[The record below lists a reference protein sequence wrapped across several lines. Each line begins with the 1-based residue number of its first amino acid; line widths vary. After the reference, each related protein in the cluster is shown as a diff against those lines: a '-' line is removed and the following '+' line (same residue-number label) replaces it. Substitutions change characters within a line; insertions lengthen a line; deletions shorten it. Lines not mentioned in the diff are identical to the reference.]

1 MSINTLGTTP
11 ERLRGRWLGLAA
23 LTISGLVLGLD
34 ITILVTA
41 LPTLSAKLNATTD
54 QLQWMSAGYTLALAG
69 FMLPAGVLG
78 DRLGRKR
85 MLLIG
90 LATFGISSVIA
101 SQMTSAN
108 GLILMRVIMG
118 ISGAIVLPLMQSML
132 PSMFQTDER
141 QRAIGLSGAGAF
153 IGLPLGP
160 LLAGWL
166 LTHYDW
172 GSIFLIN
179 APVVAIAVIGVW
191 FFVPESKDPNARR
204 LDWIGAILEVLGV
217 TGIVYGI
224 IEQPVR
230 GWTDVQVYGPIA
242 GGAVLIAAFVMWQ
255 LRTRF
260 PLIDLKLFKSA
271 RFSWATVA
279 FTIVGFA
286 MTGVL
291 FILSPFLQIVQG
303 NDAQGTGIRLI
314 PLIAAMM
321 VGAISTDW
329 FAKRFG
335 AKVMVTGGML
345 GNAAGMFLL
354 SRIGVDSGYG
364 LAAAALAVTGI
375 GIAFTMIPALDAILS
390 SLPAG
395 ETGAGSALTR
405 TLQNIGSSFGVA
417 IMGSILNGAY
427 QAGLS
432 GQLTGLPAQVQ
443 SAALSS
449 VAVAAAL
456 AHRLPDPAGAQLL
469 RAAQGAYSQ
478 GMSEVM
484 LVSAAMMIAGAV
496 LMALFLP
503 ARAPETTHE
512 SPLPAGE
519 RVRERGVTA

>member
-1 MSINTLGTTP
+1 MTTTTVGTTP

-23 LTISGLVLGLD
+23 LTVSGLVLGLD

-54 QLQWMSAGYTLALAG
+54 QLQWMSAAYTLALAG

-101 SQMTSAN
+101 SQMTSAG
-108 GLILMRVIMG
+108 GLILMRVVMG
-118 ISGAIVLPLMQSML
+118 FSGAIVLPLMTSML
-132 PSMFQTDER
+132 PSMFHEDER
-141 QRAIGLSGAGAF
+141 QRAIGISGAGAF

-179 APVVAIAVIGVW
+179 APVVVVAVIGVW
-191 FFVPESKDPNARR
+191 FFVPESKDPQARK

-224 IEQPVR
+224 IEEPIR
-230 GWTDVQVYGPIA
+230 GWSDTQVWGPIA
-242 GGAVLIAAFVMWQ
+242 GGAVLVAAFAIWQ

-260 PLIDLKLFKSA
+260 PLIDLKLFRSA
-271 RFSWATVA
+271 RFSLATVA

-286 MTGVL
+286 MTGIL

-303 NDAQGTGIRLI
+303 NDAQGTGVRLI

-329 FAKRFG
+329 FAKRLG
-335 AKVMVTGGML
+335 SKIVVAGGML
-345 GNAAGMFLL
+345 GNAVGMFIL
-354 SRIGVDSGYG
+354 SRVGVDTGYG
-364 LAAAALAVTGI
+364 LVALALAVIGI
-375 GIAFTMIPALDAILS
+375 SIAFTMIPALDAILG

-417 IMGSILNGAY
+417 IMGSILNSAY
-427 QAGLS
+427 QSHIS
-432 GQLTGLPAQVQ
+432 GQLAGLPAQVQ
-443 SAALSS
+443 AAAQSS
-449 VAVAAAL
+449 VAVAAAI
-456 AHRLPDPAGAQLL
+456 ARHLPSPLGARLL
-469 RAAQGAYSQ
+469 RSAQESYSQ

-484 LVSAAMMIAGAV
+484 LVSAAMMIAGAI

-503 ARAPETTHE
+503 ARAPRTEE
-512 SPLPAGE
+512 PAASTD
-519 RVRERGVTA
+519 RVPAVA

>member
-1 MSINTLGTTP
+1 MSMTTLGATQ

-23 LTISGLVLGLD
+23 LTLSGLVLGLD
-34 ITILVTA
+34 ITILITA

-54 QLQWMSAGYTLALAG
+54 QLQWMSAAYTLALAG

-85 MLLIG
+85 MLLVG

-108 GLILMRVIMG
+108 GLIAMRVVMG

-141 QRAIGLSGAGAF
+141 QRAIGLAGAGAF

-160 LLAGWL
+160 LVAGWL

-179 APVVAIAVIGVW
+179 APVVVVAVIGTW

-204 LDWIGAILEVLGV
+204 LDWVGAILEVVGV

-224 IEQPVR
+224 IEQPIR
-230 GWTDVQVYGPIA
+230 GWTDLQVTGPIA
-242 GGAVLIAAFVMWQ
+242 GGAVLLGAFAMWQ
-255 LRTRF
+255 LRTKF
-260 PLIDLKLFKSA
+260 PLIDLRLFKSA

-321 VGAISTDW
+321 VGAISTDVL
-329 FAKRFG
+329 AKRFG
-335 AKVMVTGGML
+335 SKIVVAGGML
-345 GNAAGMFLL
+345 GNAVGMFIL
-354 SRIGVDSGYG
+354 SRVGVDTGYG
-364 LAAAALAVTGI
+364 LVAISLAVI
-375 GIAFTMIPALDAILS
+375 GLSIALTMIPALDAILG

-427 QAGLS
+427 QSHIS
-432 GQLTGLPAQVQ
+432 GQVAGLPAQVQ
-443 SAALSS
+443 AAAQSS
-449 VAVAAAL
+449 VAVAAAV
-456 AHRLPDPAGAQLL
+456 ARHLPSPLDARLL
-469 RAAQGAYSQ
+469 RAAQEAYSQ

-484 LVSAAMMIAGAV
+484 LVSAAMMIAGAI

-503 ARAPETTHE
+503 ARAPKE
-512 SPLPAGE
+512 SPLPEGE
-519 RVRERGVTA
+519 RVRERGVVAE

>member
-1 MSINTLGTTP
+1 MTMTTLGTTP

-54 QLQWMSAGYTLALAG
+54 QLQWMSAAYTLALAG

-85 MLLIG
+85 LLLIG
-90 LATFGISSVIA
+90 LVTFGISSGIA

-118 ISGAIVLPLMQSML
+118 ASGAIVLPLMQSML
-132 PSMFQTDER
+132 PSMFQADER
-141 QRAIGLSGAGAF
+141 QRAIGLAGAGSF

-179 APVVAIAVIGVW
+179 APVVVIAVIGVW
-191 FFVPESKDPNARR
+191 FFVPESKDPAARR
-204 LDWIGAILEVLGV
+204 LDWIGAVLEVLGV

-230 GWTDVQVYGPIA
+230 GWTDVQVYVPIA
-242 GGAVLIAAFVMWQ
+242 GGAVLVAAFVMWQ

-260 PLIDLKLFKSA
+260 PLIDLKLFTS
-271 RFSWATVA
+271 RRVSWATVA

-303 NDAQGTGIRLI
+303 NDAQGTGRTTDSSDRGHDGRGHQHRL
-314 PLIAAMM
+314 AREAFRRQG
-321 VGAISTDW
+321 VGRGRHAWQRSGNDHSVARRRRHGLRTRRACACGERDQH
-329 FAKRFG
+329 RLHHG
-335 AKVMVTGGML
+335 ARSRCHPRL
-345 GNAAGMFLL
+345 PPRRRDRRRERADPNAA
-354 SRIGVDSGYG
+354 
-364 LAAAALAVTGI
+364 
-375 GIAFTMIPALDAILS
+375 
-390 SLPAG
+390 
-395 ETGAGSALTR
+395 E
-405 TLQNIGSSFGVA
+405 
-417 IMGSILNGAY
+417 
-427 QAGLS
+427 
-432 GQLTGLPAQVQ
+432 
-443 SAALSS
+443 
-449 VAVAAAL
+449 
-456 AHRLPDPAGAQLL
+456 HR
-469 RAAQGAYSQ
+469 
-478 GMSEVM
+478 V
-484 LVSAAMMIAGAV
+484 I
-496 LMALFLP
+496 
-503 ARAPETTHE
+503 
-512 SPLPAGE
+512 
-519 RVRERGVTA
+519 VRRRDHGH

>member
-1 MSINTLGTTP
+1 MSMNMGTTR
-11 ERLRGRWLGLAA
+11 EKLRGRWLGLAA
-23 LTISGLVLGLD
+23 LTLSALVLGLD

-54 QLQWMSAGYTLALAG
+54 QLQWMSAAYTLALAG

-85 MLLIG
+85 MLIVG
-90 LATFGISSVIA
+90 LVTFGISSVIA

-118 ISGAIVLPLMQSML
+118 ASGAIVLPLMQSML
-132 PSMFQTDER
+132 PSMFDPDER
-141 QRAIGLSGAGAF
+141 QRAIGIAGAGAF

-166 LTHYDW
+166 LTHYYW

-179 APVVAIAVIGVW
+179 APVVVVAVIGVW
-191 FFVPESKDPNARR
+191 SFVPESKDPAARR
-204 LDWIGAILEVLGV
+204 LDWIGAILEVVGV
-217 TGIVYGI
+217 TAIVYGI
-224 IEQPVR
+224 IEQPLR
-230 GWTDVQVYGPIA
+230 GWTDFQVAGPIL
-242 GGAVLIAAFVMWQ
+242 GGAVLLAAFVAWQ
-255 LRTRF
+255 LRNPA

-303 NDAQGTGIRLI
+303 NDAQGTGIRLV

-321 VGAISTDW
+321 VGAISTDLLV
-329 FAKRFG
+329 KRFG
-335 AKVMVTGGML
+335 SKVIVAGGMF
-345 GNAAGMFLL
+345 GNAVGMFIL
-354 SRIGVDSGYG
+354 SRVGVDTGYG
-364 LAAAALAVTGI
+364 LVAVALAII
-375 GIAFTMIPALDAILS
+375 GVSIALTMVPSLDAILG

-427 QAGLS
+427 QSHLS
-432 GQLTGLPAQVQ
+432 TQLAGLPAQVQ
-443 SAALSS
+443 AAAQSS
-449 VAVAAAL
+449 IAVAAAV
-456 AHRLPDPAGAQLL
+456 AQHLPSPLGARVL
-469 RAAQGAYSQ
+469 RAAQDAYSQ

-484 LVSAAMMIAGAV
+484 LVSAAMMIAGSI

-503 ARAPETTHE
+503 ARAAHQTPVPE
-512 SPLPAGE
+512 GE
-519 RVRERGVTA
+519 RERAIA

>member
-1 MSINTLGTTP
+1 MNVTVGATP
-11 ERLRGRWLGLAA
+11 RLNGRWLGLAA
-23 LTISGLVLGLD
+23 LTVSGLVLGLD

-54 QLQWMSAGYTLALAG
+54 QLQWMSAAYTLALAG

-108 GLILMRVIMG
+108 GLILMRVVMG
-118 ISGAIVLPLMQSML
+118 FSGAIVLPL
-132 PSMFQTDER
+132 
-141 QRAIGLSGAGAF
+141 
-153 IGLPLGP
+153 GP
-160 LLAGWL
+160 VLAGWL

-179 APVVAIAVIGVW
+179 APVVVIAVIGVW
-191 FFVPESKDPNARR
+191 FFVPESKDPHARK

-224 IEQPVR
+224 IEQPIR
-230 GWTDVQVYGPIA
+230 GWTDTHVWGPIA
-242 GGAVLIAAFVMWQ
+242 GGAVLVAAFAMWQ

-260 PLIDLKLFKSA
+260 PLIDLKLFRSA

-303 NDAQGTGIRLI
+303 NDAQGTGVRLL

-321 VGAISTDW
+321 VGAISTDVLV
-329 FAKRFG
+329 KRFG
-335 AKVMVTGGML
+335 AKVMVASGML
-345 GNAAGMFLL
+345 GNAAGMFML
-354 SRIGVDSGYG
+354 SRVGVDTGYG
-364 LAAAALAVTGI
+364 LVAAALAVIGI
-375 GIAFTMIPALDAILS
+375 SIAFTMVPALDAILG

-432 GQLTGLPAQVQ
+432 GHLGGLPAQVQ
-443 SAALSS
+443 SAAQSS
-449 VAVAAAL
+449 VAVAAAI
-456 AHRLPDPAGAQLL
+456 ARHLPSPLGARLL
-469 RAAQGAYSQ
+469 RAAQDAYSQ

-484 LVSAAMMIAGAV
+484 LVSAAIMVVGAV

-503 ARAPETTHE
+503 ARARRSETPVETLE
-512 SPLPAGE
+512 REPA
-519 RVRERGVTA
+519 VV

>member
-1 MSINTLGTTP
+1 MGMTTVGTAGT
-11 ERLRGRWLGLAA
+11 RLRGRWLGLAF
-23 LTISGLVLGLD
+23 LTMSGLVLGLD
-34 ITILVTA
+34 ITILITA

-54 QLQWMSAGYTLALAG
+54 QLQWMSAAYTLALAG

-78 DRLGRKR
+78 DRFGRKR

-90 LATFGISSVIA
+90 LVTFGISSVIA
-101 SQMTSAN
+101 SQVTSAT
-108 GLILMRVIMG
+108 GLILMRVVMG
-118 ISGAIVLPLMQSML
+118 LSGAVVLPLMQSML
-132 PSMFQTDER
+132 PSMFEADER
-141 QRAIGLSGAGAF
+141 QRAIGIAGAGAF

-179 APVVAIAVIGVW
+179 APVVVVAAIGTW
-191 FFVPESKDPNARR
+191 FSVPESKDPSARR
-204 LDWIGAILEVLGV
+204 LDWIGAILEVVGV

-224 IEQPVR
+224 IEQPIR
-230 GWTDVQVYGPIA
+230 GWTDFEVAGSIA
-242 GGAVLIAAFVMWQ
+242 GGTVLLAVFAMWQ

-291 FILSPFLQIVQG
+291 FILSPFLQIVEG
-303 NDAQGTGIRLI
+303 NDAQGTGVRLI

-321 VGAISTDW
+321 VGAISTDLLV
-329 FAKRFG
+329 KRFG
-335 AKVMVTGGML
+335 AKVMVAGGML
-345 GNAAGMFLL
+345 GNAAGMFIL
-354 SRIGVDSGYG
+354 SRVGVDTGYG
-364 LAAAALAVTGI
+364 QVALALAIIGI
-375 GIAFTMIPALDAILS
+375 SIAFTMVPALDAILG

-427 QAGLS
+427 QSHIS
-432 GQLTGLPAQVQ
+432 GQLAGLPTQVQ
-443 SAALSS
+443 SAAQIS
-449 VAVAAAL
+449 VAVAAAV
-456 AHRLPDPAGAQLL
+456 ARHLPSPLGARLL
-469 RAAQGAYSQ
+469 RAAQDAYSQ

-484 LVSAAMMIAGAV
+484 LVSAAMMIAGAI

-503 ARAPETTHE
+503 ARAKPVDE
-512 SPLPAGE
+512 PAAA
-519 RVRERGVTA
+519 RDMRTAAA

>member
-1 MSINTLGTTP
+1 MSTITVGTTR

-54 QLQWMSAGYTLALAG
+54 QLQWMSAAYTLALAG

-85 MLLIG
+85 MLLFG

-108 GLILMRVIMG
+108 GLILMRVVMG
-118 ISGAIVLPLMQSML
+118 FSGAIVLPLMQAML
-132 PSMFQTDER
+132 PSMFEEDER
-141 QRAIGLSGAGAF
+141 QRAIGISGAGAF

-179 APVVAIAVIGVW
+179 APVVVIGVIGVR
-191 FFVPESKDPNARR
+191 FFVPESKDPAARR
-204 LDWIGAILEVLGV
+204 LDWIGAILEVVGV
-217 TGIVYGI
+217 TGIVYAI
-224 IEQPVR
+224 IEEPLR
-230 GWTDVQVYGPIA
+230 GWSDVQVYGPIV
-242 GGAVLIAAFVMWQ
+242 GGVLLLVAFAMRQ
-255 LRTRF
+255 LRVRV
-260 PLIDLKLFKSA
+260 PLIDLKLFRSA
-271 RFSWATVA
+271 RFTWATVA

-286 MTGVL
+286 LTGVL

-303 NDAQGTGIRLI
+303 SDAQGTGIRLL

-321 VGAISTDW
+321 VGAVSTDSV
-329 FAKRFG
+329 AKRIG
-335 AKVMVTGGML
+335 TKVTVAGGML
-345 GNAAGMFLL
+345 GCAVGMIIL
-354 SRIGVDSGYG
+354 SRVGVDTGYG
-364 LAAAALAVTGI
+364 LVALSLAII
-375 GIAFTMIPALDAILS
+375 GLSIAFTMIPSLDAILG

-417 IMGSILNGAY
+417 VMGSILNSAY
-427 QAGLS
+427 KAGLS
-432 GQLTGLPAQVQ
+432 GRLNGLPAQVQ
-443 SAALSS
+443 AAAQSS
-449 VAVAAAL
+449 VAVAAAI
-456 AHRLPDPAGAQLL
+456 AHHLPGPLGAQLL
-469 RAAQGAYSQ
+469 RAAQDAYSQ

-484 LVSAAMMIAGAV
+484 LVSAAMMIGGAI

-503 ARAPETTHE
+503 ARAPKMEEPVE
-512 SPLPAGE
+512 SMEA
-519 RVRERGVTA
+519 AAAIA

>member
-1 MSINTLGTTP
+1 
-11 ERLRGRWLGLAA
+11 
-23 LTISGLVLGLD
+23 
-34 ITILVTA
+34 
-41 LPTLSAKLNATTD
+41 
-54 QLQWMSAGYTLALAG
+54 
-69 FMLPAGVLG
+69 MLPAGVLG

-101 SQMTSAN
+101 SQMTTAN
-108 GLILMRVIMG
+108 GLILMRVVMG

-141 QRAIGLSGAGAF
+141 QRAIGLAGAGAF

-160 LLAGWL
+160 LVAGWL

-179 APVVAIAVIGVW
+179 APVVVVAVIGTWV
-191 FFVPESKDPNARR
+191 FVPESKDPNARR
-204 LDWIGAILEVLGV
+204 LDWVGAILEVVGV

-224 IEQPVR
+224 IEQPIR
-230 GWTDVQVYGPIA
+230 GWTDVQVAGPII
-242 GGAVLIAAFVMWQ
+242 GGAILVAAFAAWQ

-260 PLIDLKLFKSA
+260 PLIDLKLFMSA

-321 VGAISTDW
+321 VGAISTDLLV
-329 FAKRFG
+329 KRFG
-335 AKVMVTGGML
+335 AKVMVAGGML
-345 GNAAGMFLL
+345 GNATGMFIL
-354 SRIGVDSGYG
+354 SRVGVDTGYG
-364 LAAAALAVTGI
+364 QVALALAIIGI
-375 GIAFTMIPALDAILS
+375 SIAFTMVPALDAILG

-427 QAGLS
+427 QSHIS
-432 GQLTGLPAQVQ
+432 GQLAGLPAQVQ
-443 SAALSS
+443 SAAQIS
-449 VAVAAAL
+449 VAVAAAV
-456 AHRLPDPAGAQLL
+456 AKHLPSPLGARLL
-469 RAAQGAYSQ
+469 RAAQDAYSQ

-484 LVSAAMMIAGAV
+484 LVSAAMMIAGAI

-503 ARAPETTHE
+503 ARAPRTEE
-512 SPLPAGE
+512 PAASTD
-519 RVRERGVTA
+519 RVPAAA